1 MWNIKLEKLLISCKL
16 DICNK
21 YWLTGDDKNIIW
33 DRVEPS
39 SLIIDITATHHGSS
53 YILLWVPPL
62 QFDVLLVLGKRG
74 FSTARY
80 DFLWLWDWAVATVAT
95 TPEIFSEFIH
105 PSPGRCHH
113 ILFTGLTMPSSYE
126 LWLELNTEYKYIH
139 QRLVLRHFQ
148 FISGEWCYTWYINGM
163 KYFGIYLWNS
173 VLMLQGALK

>member
-62 QFDVLLVLGKRG
+62 QFDVLLVVGKRG
-74 FSTARY
+74 FSTPRY
-80 DFLWLWDWAVATVAT
+80 NFLWWRDWAVATVAT
-95 TPEIFSEFIH
+95 TSEIFSEFIY

-113 ILFTGLTMPSSYE
+113 ILFTVLTMPSSYE
-126 LWLELNTEYKYIH
+126 LWLELNTEYKYMQHCSIQPPEVNVEPFWVLLNVH
-139 QRLVLRHFQ
+139 WRVVWLVYRPQVSTDETH
-148 FISGEWCYTWYINGM
+148 S
-163 KYFGIYLWNS
+163 
-173 VLMLQGALK
+173 